1 MTRCAFLIMH
11 PDFKADRDRASIH
24 GADASII
31 GVSSLEEACT
41 VAAGLEKEGI
51 GCIELC
57 GAFGEDG
64 ARRVMDAV
72 GMRIPVGY
80 IVHLPE
86 MDEAYARAFPS
97 ERGRNFVIHRARCP
111 DHVR

>member
-1 MTRCAFLIMH
+1 MRFAFIFICSDLEGIERTVVRGG
-11 PDFKADRDRASIH
+11 DSSF
-24 GADASII
+24 I
-31 GVSSLEEACT
+31 GVRDIDEACSEA
-41 VAAGLEKEGI
+41 VRLGSEGV

-57 GAFGEDG
+57 GAFGEEG

-86 MDEAYARAFPS
+86 MDGAYARAFPS
-97 ERGRNFVIHRARCP
+97 Q
-111 DHVR
+111 

>member
-1 MTRCAFLIMH
+1 MRFAFIFICPGLSGIERTVV
-11 PDFKADRDRASIH
+11 RDGDS
-24 GADASII
+24 SFI
-31 GVSSLEEACT
+31 GVHDIDEACSEA
-41 VAAGLEKEGI
+41 VRLESEGV

-97 ERGRNFVIHRARCP
+97 ERGRNFGIHRARCP

>member
-1 MTRCAFLIMH
+1 MRFAFVFIC
-11 PDFKADRDRASIH
+11 PDLAGIERTVVRGGDSTF
-24 GADASII
+24 I
-31 GVSSLEEACT
+31 GVRDVDEACSEA
-41 VAAGLEKEGI
+41 VRLESEGV

-97 ERGRNFVIHRARCP
+97 ERWHNNVIHRARCP

>member
-1 MTRCAFLIMH
+1 MRFAFVFIC
-11 PDFKADRDRASIH
+11 PDLPGIERTVVRVGDSSF
-24 GADASII
+24 I
-31 GVSSLEEACT
+31 GVRDVDEACSEA
-41 VAAGLEKEGI
+41 VRLESEGV

-97 ERGRNFVIHRARCP
+97 ERWHNNVIHRARCP

>member
-1 MTRCAFLIMH
+1 MRFAFIFIC
-11 PDFKADRDRASIH
+11 PDLPGIERTVVRNGDSSF
-24 GADASII
+24 I
-31 GVSSLEEACT
+31 GVRDVGEACSEA
-41 VAAGLEKEGI
+41 VRLESEGV

-86 MDEAYARAFPS
+86 MNEAYTRAFPS
-97 ERGRNFVIHRARCP
+97 ERWHNNVIHRARCP

>member
-1 MTRCAFLIMH
+1 MRFAFIFIC
-11 PDFKADRDRASIH
+11 PDLTEIERTVVRDGDS
-24 GADASII
+24 SFI
-31 GVSSLEEACT
+31 GVRDVDEACSEA
-41 VAAGLEKEGI
+41 VRLESEGV

>member
-1 MTRCAFLIMH
+1 MRFAFVFIC
-11 PDFKADRDRASIH
+11 PDLPGIERTVVRDGDRSF
-24 GADASII
+24 I
-31 GVSSLEEACT
+31 GVRDVDEACSEA
-41 VAAGLEKEGI
+41 VRLESEGV

-97 ERGRNFVIHRARCP
+97 ERWHNNVIHRARCP

>member
-1 MTRCAFLIMH
+1 MRFAFIFIC
-11 PDFKADRDRASIH
+11 PDLAGIERTVVRGGDSSF
-24 GADASII
+24 I
-31 GVSSLEEACT
+31 GVRDVDEACSE
-41 VAAGLEKEGI
+41 AIRLESKGV

-57 GAFGEDG
+57 GTFGEDG

-72 GMRIPVGY
+72 GMRIPAGY

-86 MDEAYARAFPS
+86 MDGAYARAFPS
-97 ERGRNFVIHRARCP
+97 ERWHNNVIHRARCP